1 LKHICVYDKE
11 SAYTEKGDDPMKI
24 HYFKMERAQSR
35 WENVVDFNLSESGVD
50 PIAFDE
56 LVPEEEI
63 KEIVKTKLGYLQTDG
78 TSQLKEKICGI
89 YKDTFEKNVL
99 VTTGSAE
106 ANYLLTWSI
115 IEPGDEAIFML
126 PNYMQIA
133 GLMRS
138 FGANVKTFH
147 LKEDLGWDPDPDELN
162 SLVTK
167 NTKVISITNPN
178 NPTGGQ
184 LSKDAREMII
194 DLAERADAWLFVDE
208 VYQGAELDETI
219 TPSFWGTYKKA
230 VVTCG
235 LSKAYGLPG
244 LRVGWVV
251 APEDLIEKVW
261 AYKDYTSICLSAVS
275 DRLAQIALR
284 PEKRKKIL
292 QRTRRILKTNL
303 PVLESWLNRQEGI
316 FHCLSPK
323 AGAIA
328 FARYRLDINSTELV
342 ERLRDRKSVLLCPG
356 DHFEM
361 DGYVR
366 FGYGEK
372 KEYMLQALELV
383 QEGIHELKINRKM

>member
-1 LKHICVYDKE
+1 
-11 SAYTEKGDDPMKI
+11 MKI
-24 HYFKMERAQSR
+24 QYFKMERAQSQ
-35 WENVVDFNLSESGVD
+35 WEFVVDYNLSESGVD
-50 PIAFDE
+50 PLSFYE
-56 LVPEEEI
+56 LVPKEEI
-63 KEIVKTKLGYLQTDG
+63 NEIVKTKLGYLQTDG
-78 TSQLKEKICGI
+78 TSQLKGKICDI
-89 YKDTFEKNVL
+89 YPGAHEKNVL

-106 ANYLLTWSI
+106 ANYLLTWST
-115 IEPGDEAIFML
+115 IEPGDEALFML

-147 LKEDLGWDPDPDELN
+147 LKEELEWNPDPDELS

-167 NTKVISITNPN
+167 DTKVISITNPN

-184 LSKDAREMII
+184 LSEDARQTII

-208 VYQGAELDETI
+208 VYQGAELDEKT
-219 TPSFWGTYKKA
+219 TPSFWGTYEKV

-244 LRVGWVV
+244 LRAGWLV
-251 APEDLIEKVW
+251 APKDLVDKVW

-275 DRLAQIALR
+275 DALAQIALR
-284 PEKRKKIL
+284 PDIREKIL
-292 QRTRRILKTNL
+292 QRTRRILQTNF

-316 FHCLSPK
+316 FHCLPPK

-328 FARYRLDINSTELV
+328 FARYNLDINSTELV
-342 ERLRDRKSVLLCPG
+342 ERLRDKKSVLLCPG

-372 KEYMLQALELV
+372 KEYMIKALELV
-383 QEGIHELKINRKM
+383 RQGINELNRDKI

>member
-1 LKHICVYDKE
+1 
-11 SAYTEKGDDPMKI
+11 MKI
-24 HYFKMERAQSR
+24 PYFKMERAQSQ
-35 WENVVDFNLSESGVD
+35 WENVVDYNLSASGVD
-50 PIAFDE
+50 ALSFDE
-56 LVPEEEI
+56 LVSQEEI
-63 KEIVKTKLGYLQTDG
+63 NEIVKMKLGYLQTDG
-78 TSQLKEKICGI
+78 TSQLKEKICDI
-89 YKDTFEKNVL
+89 YPGAREKNVL

-106 ANYLLTWSI
+106 ANYLLTWSTV
-115 IEPGDEAIFML
+115 EPGEEAVFML

-147 LKEDLGWDPDPDELN
+147 LKEDLEWNPDPDELS
-162 SLVTK
+162 SLITED
-167 NTKVISITNPN
+167 TKVISITNPN

-184 LSKDAREMII
+184 LSEDARQTII

-208 VYQGAELDETI
+208 VYQGAELDEII

-244 LRVGWVV
+244 LRAGWLV
-251 APEDLIEKVW
+251 APEDLVDKVW

-275 DRLAQIALR
+275 DALAQIALR
-284 PEKRKKIL
+284 PENRKKIL
-292 QRTRRILKTNL
+292 TRTRRILKTNF

-316 FHCLSPK
+316 FHCLPPK

-328 FARYRLDINSTELV
+328 FARYNLDINSTELV
-342 ERLRDRKSVLLCPG
+342 ERLRERKSVLLCPG

-361 DGYVR
+361 DGYIR
-366 FGYGEK
+366 FGYGEN
-372 KEYMLQALELV
+372 KEYMVNALELV
-383 QEGIHELKINRKM
+383 QEGIKELNRDKI

>member
-1 LKHICVYDKE
+1 
-11 SAYTEKGDDPMKI
+11 MKLQ
-24 HYFKMERAQSR
+24 YFKMERAQSQ
-35 WENVVDFNLSESGVD
+35 WENVVDYNLSESGVD

-63 KEIVKTKLGYLQTDG
+63 NEIVKTKLGYLQTDG
-78 TSQLKEKICGI
+78 TSQLKEKICDI
-89 YKDTFEKNVL
+89 YPGAHEKNVL

-106 ANYLLTWSI
+106 ANYLLTWST
-115 IEPGDEAIFML
+115 IEPGDEAVFML

-147 LKEDLGWDPDPDELN
+147 LKEELEWNPDPDELS
-162 SLVTK
+162 SLITED
-167 NTKVISITNPN
+167 TKVIAITNPN

-184 LSKDAREMII
+184 LSEDARQAII

-208 VYQGAELDETI
+208 VYQGAELDEII

-244 LRVGWVV
+244 LRAGWLV
-251 APEDLIEKVW
+251 APEELIDKVW
-261 AYKDYTSICLSAVS
+261 AYKDYTSICLSAIS
-275 DRLAQIALR
+275 DMLAQIALR
-284 PEKRKKIL
+284 PVNRKKIL
-292 QRTRRILKTNL
+292 QRTRRILKTNF
-303 PVLESWLNRQEGI
+303 PVLESWLNRQEGL
-316 FHCLSPK
+316 FHCLPPK

-328 FARYRLDINSTELV
+328 FARYNLDINSTELV
-342 ERLRDRKSVLLCPG
+342 ERLRDKKSVLLCPG

-372 KEYMLQALELV
+372 KEYMIKALELV
-383 QEGIHELKINRKM
+383 QEGINELKKNILR

>member
-1 LKHICVYDKE
+1 
-11 SAYTEKGDDPMKI
+11 MKLQ
-24 HYFKMERAQSR
+24 YFKMERAQSQ
-35 WENVVDFNLSESGVD
+35 WEFVVDYNLSESGVD
-50 PIAFDE
+50 SLSFDE
-56 LVPEEEI
+56 LVPKDEI
-63 KEIVKTKLGYLQTDG
+63 KEIVKIKLGYLQTDG
-78 TSQLKEKICGI
+78 TSQLKEKICDI
-89 YKDTFEKNVL
+89 YPGAHEKNVL

-106 ANYLLTWSI
+106 ANYLLTWST
-115 IEPGDEAIFML
+115 IEPGDEAVFML

-138 FGANVKTFH
+138 FGANVKTFY
-147 LKEDLGWDPDPDELN
+147 LKEELEWNPDPDELS
-162 SLVTK
+162 SLITK
-167 NTKVISITNPN
+167 DTKVISITNPN

-184 LSKDAREMII
+184 LSEDARQAII

-208 VYQGAELDETI
+208 VYQGAELDEII

-235 LSKAYGLPG
+235 LSKAYGLSG
-244 LRVGWVV
+244 LRAGWLV
-251 APEDLIEKVW
+251 APEDLVEKVW

-275 DRLAQIALR
+275 DALAQIALR
-284 PEKRKKIL
+284 PENRKKIL
-292 QRTRRILKTNL
+292 TRTRRILKTNF

-316 FHCLSPK
+316 FHCLPPK

-328 FARYRLDINSTELV
+328 FARYNLDINSTELV

-372 KEYMLQALELV
+372 KEYMIKALELV
-383 QEGIHELKINRKM
+383 REGINELNRDKI

>member
-1 LKHICVYDKE
+1 
-11 SAYTEKGDDPMKI
+11 MKI
-24 HYFKMERAQSR
+24 PYFKMERAQSQ
-35 WENVVDFNLSESGVD
+35 WENVVDYNLSASGVD
-50 PIAFDE
+50 ALSFDE
-56 LVPEEEI
+56 LVSQEEI
-63 KEIVKTKLGYLQTDG
+63 NEIVKMKLGYLQTDG
-78 TSQLKEKICGI
+78 TSQLKEKICDI
-89 YKDTFEKNVL
+89 YPGAREKNVL
-99 VTTGSAE
+99 VTTGLAE
-106 ANYLLTWSI
+106 ANYLLTWSTV
-115 IEPGDEAIFML
+115 EPGEEAVFML

-147 LKEDLGWDPDPDELN
+147 LKEDLEWNPDPDELS
-162 SLVTK
+162 SLITED
-167 NTKVISITNPN
+167 TKVISITNPN

-184 LSKDAREMII
+184 LSEDARQTII

-208 VYQGAELDETI
+208 VYQGAELDEII

-244 LRVGWVV
+244 LRAGWLV
-251 APEDLIEKVW
+251 APEDLVDKVW

-275 DRLAQIALR
+275 DALAQIALR
-284 PEKRKKIL
+284 PENRKKIL
-292 QRTRRILKTNL
+292 TRTRRILKTNF

-316 FHCLSPK
+316 FHCLPPK

-328 FARYRLDINSTELV
+328 FARYNLDINSTELV
-342 ERLRDRKSVLLCPG
+342 ERLRERKSVLLCPG

-361 DGYVR
+361 DGYIR

-372 KEYMLQALELV
+372 KEYMVNALELV
-383 QEGIHELKINRKM
+383 QEGINELNGDKI

>member
-1 LKHICVYDKE
+1 
-11 SAYTEKGDDPMKI
+11 MKI
-24 HYFKMERAQSR
+24 PYFKMERAQSQ
-35 WENVVDFNLSESGVD
+35 WENVVDYNLSASGVD
-50 PIAFDE
+50 ALSFDE
-56 LVPEEEI
+56 LVSQEEI
-63 KEIVKTKLGYLQTDG
+63 NEIVKMKLGYLQTDG
-78 TSQLKEKICGI
+78 TSQLKEKICDI
-89 YKDTFEKNVL
+89 YPGAREKNVL

-106 ANYLLTWSI
+106 ANYLLTWSTV
-115 IEPGDEAIFML
+115 EPGEEAVFML

-147 LKEDLGWDPDPDELN
+147 LKEDLEWNPDPDELS
-162 SLVTK
+162 SLITED
-167 NTKVISITNPN
+167 TKVISITNPN

-184 LSKDAREMII
+184 LSEDARQTII

-208 VYQGAELDETI
+208 VYQGAELDEII

-244 LRVGWVV
+244 LRAGWLV
-251 APEDLIEKVW
+251 APEDLVDKVW

-275 DRLAQIALR
+275 DALAQIALR
-284 PEKRKKIL
+284 PENRKKIL
-292 QRTRRILKTNL
+292 TRTRRILKTNF

-316 FHCLSPK
+316 FHCLPPK

-328 FARYRLDINSTELV
+328 FARYNLDINSTELV
-342 ERLRDRKSVLLCPG
+342 ERLRERKSVLLCPG

-361 DGYVR
+361 DGYIR
-366 FGYGEK
+366 FGYGEN
-372 KEYMLQALELV
+372 KEYMVNALELV
-383 QEGIHELKINRKM
+383 QEGINELNRDKI

>member
-1 LKHICVYDKE
+1 
-11 SAYTEKGDDPMKI
+11 MKI
-24 HYFKMERAQSR
+24 PYFKMERAQSQ
-35 WENVVDFNLSESGVD
+35 WENVVDYNLSASGVD
-50 PIAFDE
+50 ALSFDE
-56 LVPEEEI
+56 LVSQEEI
-63 KEIVKTKLGYLQTDG
+63 NEIVKMKLGYLQTDG
-78 TSQLKEKICGI
+78 TSQLKEKICDI
-89 YKDTFEKNVL
+89 YPGAREKNVL

-106 ANYLLTWSI
+106 ANYLLTWSTV
-115 IEPGDEAIFML
+115 EPGEEAVFML

-147 LKEDLGWDPDPDELN
+147 LKEDLEWNPDPDELS
-162 SLVTK
+162 SLITED
-167 NTKVISITNPN
+167 TKVISITNPN

-184 LSKDAREMII
+184 LSEDARQTII

-208 VYQGAELDETI
+208 VYQGAELDEII

-244 LRVGWVV
+244 LRAGWLV
-251 APEDLIEKVW
+251 APEDLVDKVW

-275 DRLAQIALR
+275 DALAQIALR
-284 PEKRKKIL
+284 PENRKKIL
-292 QRTRRILKTNL
+292 TRTRRILKTNF

-316 FHCLSPK
+316 FHCLPPK

-328 FARYRLDINSTELV
+328 FARYNLDINSTELV

-372 KEYMLQALELV
+372 KEYMIKALELV
-383 QEGIHELKINRKM
+383 REGINELNRDKI

>member
-1 LKHICVYDKE
+1 
-11 SAYTEKGDDPMKI
+11 MKI
-24 HYFKMERAQSR
+24 PYFKMERAQSQ
-35 WENVVDFNLSESGVD
+35 WENVVDYNLSASGVD
-50 PIAFDE
+50 ALSFDE
-56 LVPEEEI
+56 LVSQEEI
-63 KEIVKTKLGYLQTDG
+63 NEIVKMKLGYLQTDG
-78 TSQLKEKICGI
+78 TSQLKEKICDI
-89 YKDTFEKNVL
+89 YPGAREKNVL

-106 ANYLLTWSI
+106 ANYLLTWSTV
-115 IEPGDEAIFML
+115 EPGEEAVFML

-147 LKEDLGWDPDPDELN
+147 LKEDLEWNPDPDELS
-162 SLVTK
+162 SLITED
-167 NTKVISITNPN
+167 TKVISITNPN

-184 LSKDAREMII
+184 LSEDARQTII

-208 VYQGAELDETI
+208 VYQGAELDEII

-244 LRVGWVV
+244 LRAGWLV
-251 APEDLIEKVW
+251 APEDLVDKVW

-275 DRLAQIALR
+275 DALAQIALR
-284 PEKRKKIL
+284 PDIREKIL
-292 QRTRRILKTNL
+292 QRTRRILKTNF

-316 FHCLSPK
+316 FHCLPPK

-328 FARYRLDINSTELV
+328 FARYNLDINSTELV
-342 ERLRDRKSVLLCPG
+342 ERLRERKSVLLCPG

-361 DGYVR
+361 DGYIR
-366 FGYGEK
+366 FGYGEN
-372 KEYMLQALELV
+372 KEYMVNALELV
-383 QEGIHELKINRKM
+383 QEGINELNRDKI

>member
-1 LKHICVYDKE
+1 
-11 SAYTEKGDDPMKI
+11 MKLQ
-24 HYFKMERAQSR
+24 YFKMERAQSQ
-35 WENVVDFNLSESGVD
+35 WEFVVDYNLSESGVD

-63 KEIVKTKLGYLQTDG
+63 NEIVKTKLGYLQTDG
-78 TSQLKEKICGI
+78 TSQLKEKICDI
-89 YKDTFEKNVL
+89 YPGAHEKNVL

-106 ANYLLTWSI
+106 ANYLLTWST
-115 IEPGDEAIFML
+115 IEPGDEAVFML

-147 LKEDLGWDPDPDELN
+147 LKEELEWNPDPDELS
-162 SLVTK
+162 SLITEG
-167 NTKVISITNPN
+167 TKVISITNPN

-184 LSKDAREMII
+184 LSEDARQAII
-194 DLAERADAWLFVDE
+194 DLAERVDAWLFVDE
-208 VYQGAELDETI
+208 VYQGAELDEII

-244 LRVGWVV
+244 LRAGWIV
-251 APEDLIEKVW
+251 APEELIDKVW
-261 AYKDYTSICLSAVS
+261 AYKDYTSICLSAMS
-275 DRLAQIALR
+275 DALAQIALR
-284 PEKRKKIL
+284 PANRKKIL
-292 QRTRRILKTNL
+292 QRTRRILKTNF

-316 FHCLSPK
+316 FHYLPPK

-328 FARYRLDINSTELV
+328 FARYDLDINSTELV
-342 ERLRDRKSVLLCPG
+342 EWLRDRKSVLLCPG

-372 KEYMLQALELV
+372 KEYMIKALELI
-383 QEGIHELKINRKM
+383 QEGINELKKNS